1 MRNWNWPRIAK
12 IVTLVYCGMCLI
24 SGLALKIGYYY
35 RIRPIADI
43 GVTLLVMYFANPM
56 GAVTSIIAACKT
68 RKGKYLWYLAAC
80 TVCWFL
86 AFGVALTTIVPDV

>member
-24 SGLALKIGYYY
+24 SGLALEIGYHY
-35 RIRPIADI
+35 RIRPICDI
-43 GVTLLVMYFANPM
+43 GFTLLVMWFANPM
-56 GAVTSIIAACKT
+56 GAVTSVIAACKT

-86 AFGVALTTIVPDV
+86 AFAVALTTIVPDV